1 MNFTASSAKRTTA
14 TLAAGLTVAGAAAV
28 GISAPAQ
35 AASVATWDR
44 LAQCESGG
52 NWAINTGNGFYGGVQ
67 FTLTSWRA
75 VGGQGYPHQA
85 SKAEQIDRAEK
96 LLAIQGWGA
105 WPSCSKQ
112 LGLTAADAAGSSAT
126 PIERTSSVDH
136 AAQQRAAAEKA
147 AAEKAAAE
155 KAAAQRAEAQR
166 QAEAERQAAAE
177 RWAAKVAAQKAA
189 AERAEAQR
197 QAAAEAAAEKAATER
212 AEAQRQA
219 AAEAAAEKAAAER
232 AATDRAEAAR
242 QAASERSAAA
252 RQAASE
258 RSAAAQRAAAERAE
272 ARRQAAQQDTVVVVA
287 GDTLFSLAN
296 KHRIDGGWEAL
307 YQANTDIIEDPNLIY
322 VGQELTLPRG

>member
-67 FTLTSWRA
+67 FHPVTWKAL
-75 VGGQGYPHQA
+75 GGTQYAPYAHQA
-85 SKAEQIDRAEK
+85 TKAQQIEIAEK
-96 LLAIQGWGA
+96 TLAIQGWGA
-105 WPSCSKQ
+105 WPACSAK
-112 LGLTAADAAGSSAT
+112 LGLTAADAAGSSAVQV
-126 PIERTSSVDH
+126 ERTSSVDR
-136 AAQQRAAAEKA
+136 AAQERAEAEKAAEEKA
-147 AAEKAAAE
+147 AAE
-155 KAAAQRAEAQR
+155 RAEAQR
-166 QAEAERQAAAE
+166 QAAAERAEAQRQAAAE
-177 RWAAKVAAQKAA
+177 RAEAQRQAAAQKAA

-197 QAAAEAAAEKAATER
+197 QAAAQKAAAER
-212 AEAQRQA
+212 QAEAERQA
-219 AAEAAAEKAAAER
+219 AAERQAEVERQAAAER
-232 AATDRAEAAR
+232 AEAA
-242 QAASERSAAA
+242 QKAAA
-252 RQAASE
+252 DRT
-258 RSAAAQRAAAERAE
+258 AAAEKAAAERAE
-272 ARRQAAQQDTVVVVA
+272 ARRQAAQQDSVVVVA
-287 GDTLFSLAN
+287 GDSLFSLAN

>member
-147 AAEKAAAE
+147 AAEKAAA
-155 KAAAQRAEAQR
+155 QRAEAQR

-252 RQAASE
+252 
-258 RSAAAQRAAAERAE
+258 QRAAAERAE

>member
-67 FTLTSWRA
+67 FHPVTWKAL
-75 VGGQGYPHQA
+75 GGTQYAPYAHQA
-85 SKAEQIDRAEK
+85 TKAQQIEIAEK
-96 LLAIQGWGA
+96 TLAIQGWGA
-105 WPSCSKQ
+105 WPACSAK
-112 LGLTAADAAGSSAT
+112 LGLTAADAAGSSAVQV
-126 PIERTSSVDH
+126 ERTSSVDR
-136 AAQQRAAAEKA
+136 AAQERAEAEKA
-147 AAEKAAAE
+147 AEE
-155 KAAAQRAEAQR
+155 
-166 QAEAERQAAAE
+166 
-177 RWAAKVAAQKAA
+177 KAA

-197 QAAAEAAAEKAATER
+197 QAAAERAEAQRQAAAER

-219 AAEAAAEKAAAER
+219 AAQKAAAER
-232 AATDRAEAAR
+232 QAEAERQAAAERQAEVERQAAAERAEAA
-242 QAASERSAAA
+242 QKAAA
-252 RQAASE
+252 DRT
-258 RSAAAQRAAAERAE
+258 AAAEKAAAERAE
-272 ARRQAAQQDTVVVVA
+272 ARRQAAQQDSVVVVA
-287 GDTLFSLAN
+287 GDSLFSLAN